1 MDKTLQKEKK
11 KMKCPKHKKKTLKF
25 VFSILKGKATKLN
38 GVLYC
43 PKCNQLYIIEKAPT
57 KTEKPSYAM

>member
-1 MDKTLQKEKK
+1 
-11 KMKCPKHKKKTLKF
+11 MKCPKHKKKTLKF